1 MDVFNYF
8 KYAKRKNLSF
18 DMVVLDPPSFARSKK
33 HVFSAAKDYTNLMK
47 ETIDITAAGGLIVAS
62 TNSASLKRFTQM
74 IDKAFKDKNQKY
86 KVVETYSLPAD
97 FHVDRRFPEGDYLKV
112 LFLRLL

>member
-1 MDVFNYF
+1 
-8 KYAKRKNLSF
+8 
-18 DMVVLDPPSFARSKK
+18 
-33 HVFSAAKDYTNLMK
+33 
-47 ETIDITAAGGLIVAS
+47 
-62 TNSASLKRFTQM
+62 M